1 MEAQEVTG
9 KALEVKEAGST
20 RFCTGAAWREVH
32 DHRDFE
38 KVPELVKGESNR
50 IGVLPTLATLPEH
63 PQSVPGNALV
73 PVEGTHLEDHEKVSV
88 WETVR
93 MIATASPCPRPWR
106 GCQPGAC
113 E

>member
-20 RFCTGAAWREVH
+20 RFCMGAAWREVRNH
-32 DHRDFE
+32 HAFE

-50 IGVLPTLATLPEH
+50 IGVLRTLATLPEH
-63 PQSVPGNALV
+63 PQSVAVNALV
-73 PVEGTHLEDHEKVSV
+73 PVEGTHLEDHQKVSV
-88 WETVR
+88 WEMVR
-93 MIATASPCPRPWR
+93 IIATASPCPRPWC